1 MPLKPFP
8 QVIING
14 HGWKTFQKKKK
25 KIEPLVS
32 LRTGFEPVRED
43 PIGFQVQRL
52 NHSAI
57 AAVMNGGREREK
69 TFLITT
75 QLLLLRC
82 IAGYYFFHPSLTN
95 TSCICSHFLMHS

>member
-1 MPLKPFP
+1 MKKMP
-8 QVIING
+8 
-14 HGWKTFQKKKK
+14 KTKKDK

-57 AAVMNGGREREK
+57 AAVMRGGSEREK
-69 TFLITT
+69 TFLITIF
-75 QLLLLRC
+75 LLRC
-82 IAGYYFFHPSLTN
+82 IAGYVLLFLTPL
-95 TSCICSHFLMHS
+95 FLTHLVYVLIF